1 VVDSAADLKALRI
14 LPGKTGIVSLLIF
27 SPDRKLL
34 NLLIPSTYIIYNTH
48 IRVFTQYDYHATMII
63 GRDKVTEKC
72 PKEVGMS
79 KIKKI
84 VSNYFVKDTI
94 YNYPELFRK
103 NHNQYRNLTYDIVWA
118 SSPLFDEIFFDSRS
132 LDLKSL

>member
-1 VVDSAADLKALRI
+1 
-14 LPGKTGIVSLLIF
+14 
-27 SPDRKLL
+27 
-34 NLLIPSTYIIYNTH
+34 
-48 IRVFTQYDYHATMII
+48 
-63 GRDKVTEKC
+63 
-72 PKEVGMS
+72 MS